1 MPRSLDYYFSLLSPW
16 AYIGHASFMDIA
28 RRHGVTVNYKPV
40 ALAQVFTDTG
50 GLPLAKR
57 HPARQRYRI
66 FELQRWREKRG
77 LSFHLH
83 PKFWPFDGNLADR
96 FVIATV
102 AGGHDPDR
110 FLRGSFAAIWE
121 REQNLGEERTLI
133 DLGRAAHLPATE
145 LFAAAK
151 ADAAQKRYEAN
162 VRDAIA
168 ADAFGSPCYVLDGEV
183 FWGQD
188 RLELLDDALASG
200 RSPYRSDA

>member
-1 MPRSLDYYFSLLSPW
+1 MPRTLDYYFSLLSPW
-16 AYIGHASFMDIA
+16 AYIGHASFMDIVG
-28 RRHGVTVNYKPV
+28 RHGLTVNYKPV
-40 ALAQVFTDTG
+40 ALAQVFVDTG
-50 GLPLAKR
+50 GLPLPKR
-57 HPARQRYRI
+57 HPARQRYRM

-77 LSFHLH
+77 LAFHLH

-102 AGGHDPDR
+102 AAGHDPDPL
-110 FLRGSFAAIWE
+110 LRAAFTAVWE
-121 REQNLGEERTLI
+121 REQNLGDESTLSDI
-133 DLGRAAHLPATE
+133 ARAAGLPATE
-145 LFAAAK
+145 LLAAAK

-188 RLELLDDALASG
+188 RLGLLDDALASG
-200 RSPYRSDA
+200 RPPYRSDA